1 MRRPAIKL
9 NGDVGKVIDD
19 IYSILNSL
27 EDRLKSTSGTD
38 GIAKPKDQE
47 GSIKMIKD
55 ADGGYKLQVKFQD
68 GWVESSDTAFTLK
81 EV

>member
-1 MRRPAIKL
+1 MRRPALKL

-27 EDRLKSTSGTD
+27 EERLSKTSGTD
-38 GIAKPKDQE
+38 GVAKPKDQE

-55 ADGGYKLQVKFQD
+55 ANGSYKLQIKFQD